1 MVDSIN
7 NTDGRF
13 YSISQGN
20 NYDNSLKS
28 NVFTTQFKIGDIN
41 LSNLNDKDRQE
52 LQNRILDL
60 AKELNNEMST
70 VNTNLI
76 FDYEDSIS
84 SLVLTIKQKD
94 SGQIIRKIPTD
105 ESLEL
110 MKQMRDIVSVILDTK
125 G

>member
-7 NTDGRF
+7 TDSRF
-13 YSISQGN
+13 YTVTQNN
-20 NYDNSLKS
+20 NYDSSLNE
-28 NVFTTQFKIGDIN
+28 NVFTTQFKIGN
-41 LSNLNDKDRQE
+41 NNFAHLNPQEKEE
-52 LQNRILDL
+52 LQNKILDL
-60 AKELNNEMST
+60 AKELNKEMST
-70 VNTNLI
+70 INTNLI

-105 ESLEL
+105 EALEL
-110 MKQMRDIVSVILDTK
+110 MRQMRDVVSVILDTK

>member
-13 YSISQGN
+13 YTVSQNN
-20 NYDNSLKS
+20 NYDSSLKE
-28 NVFTTQFKIGDIN
+28 NVFTTQFKIGDMNLAN
-41 LSNLNDKDRQE
+41 LSFQDKEE

-60 AKELNNEMST
+60 AKELNKEMST

-76 FDYEDSIS
+76 FDYEDTIS

-105 ESLEL
+105 EALEL
-110 MKQMRDIVSVILDTK
+110 MKQMRDVVSVILDTK

>member
-1 MVDSIN
+1 MMDSIN

-13 YSISQGN
+13 YTVTQNN
-20 NYDNSLKS
+20 NYDSSLKE
-28 NVFTTQFKIGDIN
+28 NVFTTQFKIGDSN
-41 LSNLNDKDRQE
+41 LSNLSLQDKEE

-60 AKELNNEMST
+60 AKELNKEMST

-76 FDYEDSIS
+76 FDYEDTIS

-105 ESLEL
+105 EALEL
-110 MKQMRDIVSVILDTK
+110 MKQMRDVVSVILDTK